1 MRKEC
6 LNTVYKLA
14 QKDKKVIFIGSDL
27 GPGVLSEF
35 KEKIPKRF
43 FMEGV
48 AEQSIIGLAAGL
60 AMDGYKPFVNT
71 IATFITRRCFE
82 QVCIDLC
89 LHNLPVRLIGN
100 GGGLVYAPLGPTHQA
115 TDDISIM
122 RTIPNISIISPCDAT
137 EMRSLVRQINK
148 LKSPVYVRVGR
159 GGEKI
164 VAKNEKKIIF
174 GKANILKKPKK
185 IAYFTTGVM
194 AQKALEASKI
204 LDQKH
209 KIKDV
214 GVIQFGTIKPLDHTF
229 LKKWIPKL
237 DKIVIVEENYLAGGF
252 GSCILEFISDK
263 MPEHFNKAKRIG
275 LGNKFVHK
283 YGTQDELFDYY
294 GLNPKNLVNKVL
306 K

>member
-6 LNTVYKLA
+6 LNTIYKLA

-35 KEKIPKRF
+35 KKKIPKRF

-71 IATFITRRCFE
+71 IATFLTRRCFE

-115 TDDISIM
+115 TDDISIV
-122 RTIPNISIISPCDAT
+122 RTIPNINIIVPCDAT
-137 EMRSLVRQINK
+137 EMRLLIRQINK

-159 GGEKI
+159 GGEEI
-164 VAKNEKKIIF
+164 VTKNDRKIIF
-174 GKANILKKPKK
+174 GKVNILKSPKK
-185 IAYFTTGVM
+185 LAYFTTGVM
-194 AQKALEASKI
+194 AQKALKASKI
-204 LDQKH
+204 LEEKH
-209 KIKDV
+209 NIKDV
-214 GVIQFGTIKPLDHTF
+214 GVIQFGTVKPLDHEF

-237 DKIVIVEENYLAGGF
+237 DKIVTVEENNLAGGF

-263 MPEHFNKAKRIG
+263 MPEQLKKIKRIG
-275 LGNKFVHK
+275 LGDKFVHK
-283 YGTQDELFDYY
+283 YGSQDELFDYY
-294 GLNPKNLVNKVL
+294 GLNPKTLVKKIL

>member
-115 TDDISIM
+115 TDDISII
-122 RTIPNISIISPCDAT
+122 RTLPNISIISPCDAT
-137 EMRSLVRQINK
+137 EMRLLVRQINK

-174 GKANILKKPKK
+174 GKVNI
-185 IAYFTTGVM
+185 
-194 AQKALEASKI
+194 
-204 LDQKH
+204 
-209 KIKDV
+209 
-214 GVIQFGTIKPLDHTF
+214 
-229 LKKWIPKL
+229 
-237 DKIVIVEENYLAGGF
+237 
-252 GSCILEFISDK
+252 
-263 MPEHFNKAKRIG
+263 
-275 LGNKFVHK
+275 
-283 YGTQDELFDYY
+283 
-294 GLNPKNLVNKVL
+294 
-306 K
+306 